1 MKQSINPER
10 SELMHPDRQYQELI
24 TRRHFFGRSATG
36 IGIAA
41 LASLLERPLPA
52 AAPAAW
58 PALPGLPHHPP
69 RASRVIFL
77 HQSGAPSQLDLLDP
91 KPQLDEWHGKE
102 LPESVRQ
109 KQRLTDMTVN
119 QEEKPVTQ
127 SLFRFA
133 RHGASG
139 TSVSE
144 LLPYTAGVVDQLC
157 VVRSLHTEAI
167 NHDPGITFFQT
178 GGQQPG
184 RPSMGSWLSY
194 GLGSANDN
202 LPAFTVLISGGRPGD
217 QPLMGRLWGSGF
229 LASRYQGVKFR
240 GTGDPI
246 LYLGNPAGINSKR
259 RRAMLDGLASLNR
272 LQQESFGDPAIED
285 RIAQFEMAYRM
296 QMSVPELVDLA
307 DEPEHTYQLYG
318 EAARKPGTYA
328 ANCLLARRLVERGV
342 RFVQLYHRGWDH
354 HSSLPGRIRTK
365 CQQTDQPSAALV
377 EDLRQRGLLED
388 TLIVWAG
395 EFGRT
400 VYCQGD
406 LRADDYG
413 RDHHPRCFSIWLS
426 GGGLKRGISY
436 GVTDDF
442 SYNITENPVHV
453 HDLQATILHLLGID
467 HERLIYRFQG
477 RDHRLTDIGGR
488 VVKDL
493 LA

>member
-1 MKQSINPER
+1 MKEAGTMSLGKR
-10 SELMHPDRQYQELI
+10 YQELI
-24 TRRHFFGRSATG
+24 TRRHFFGRSASG

-41 LASLLERPLPA
+41 LASLLEDSLPA
-52 AAPAAW
+52 APPAAW

-69 RASRVIFL
+69 RAKRVIFL

-91 KPQLDEWHGKE
+91 KPQLDEWHGEE

-109 KQRLTDMTVN
+109 QQRLTDMTAN
-119 QEEKPVTQ
+119 QEQKPVTQ

-139 TSVSE
+139 TAVSE
-144 LLPYTAGVVDQLC
+144 LLPFTARVVDQLC
-157 VVRSLHTEAI
+157 VVRSLYTEAI

-178 GGQQPG
+178 GSQQPG

-194 GLGSANDN
+194 GLGSENDN

-229 LASRYQGVKFR
+229 LASRHQGVKFR

-246 LYLGNPAGINSKR
+246 LYLNNPAGIDAR
-259 RRAMLDGLASLNR
+259 RRRVMLDGLARLNR

-285 RIAQFEMAYRM
+285 LIAQFEMAYRM
-296 QMSVPELVDLA
+296 QMSVPELVDLS
-307 DEPEHTYQLYG
+307 DEPERTYQLYG
-318 EAARKPGTYA
+318 EQARKPGTYA

-365 CQQTDQPSAALV
+365 CEQTDQPSAALV
-377 EDLRQRGLLED
+377 EDLKSRGLLDE

-406 LRADDYG
+406 LRMDDYG
-413 RDHHPRCFSIWLS
+413 RDHHPRCFSGWLA
-426 GGGLKRGISY
+426 GGGIKGGMHY
-436 GVTDDF
+436 GKTDDF
-442 SYNITENPVHV
+442 SYNVVENPVHV
-453 HDLQATILHLLGID
+453 RDLHATMLHLLGID
-467 HERLIYRFQG
+467 HHRLSVQFQG
-477 RDHRLTDIGGR
+477 LDQRLTGVEKSR
-488 VVKDL
+488 VVKEIIG
-493 LA
+493 

>member
-1 MKQSINPER
+1 MPLGR
-10 SELMHPDRQYQELI
+10 DYQELI
-24 TRRHFFGRSATG
+24 TRRHFFGRSAGG
-36 IGIAA
+36 IGVAA
-41 LASLLERPLPA
+41 LATLLEGSLPA
-52 AAPAAW
+52 APPVAW

-69 RASRVIFL
+69 RAKRVIFM
-77 HQSGAPSQLDLLDP
+77 HQSGAPSQLDLFDP
-91 KPQLDEWHGKE
+91 KPQLDEWHGQE
-102 LPESVRQ
+102 IPDSVRQ
-109 KQRLTDMTVN
+109 KQRLTDMTAN
-119 QEEKPVTQ
+119 QERKPVTQ

-144 LLPYTAGVVDQLC
+144 LLPFTARVVDDLC

-178 GGQQPG
+178 GSQQPG

-194 GLGSANDN
+194 GLGSENDN
-202 LPAFTVLISGGRPGD
+202 LPAFTVLISGGQPGD

-229 LASRYQGVKFR
+229 LASRHQGVNFR
-240 GTGDPI
+240 GVGDPI
-246 LYLGNPAGINSKR
+246 LYLKNPPGINSQR
-259 RRAMLDGLASLNR
+259 RRVMLDGMARLNR
-272 LQQESFGDPAIED
+272 LQQEAFGDPAIED
-285 RIAQFEMAYRM
+285 RIAQFEMAHRM

-307 DEPEHTYQLYG
+307 DEPERTYQLYG
-318 EAARKPGTYA
+318 EEARMPGTYA

-365 CQQTDQPSAALV
+365 CQQTDQPSAGLV
-377 EDLRQRGLLED
+377 EDLKQRGLLED
-388 TLIVWAG
+388 TLLVWAG

-406 LRADDYG
+406 LQMDDYG
-413 RDHHPRCFSIWLS
+413 RDHHPRCFSAWLS
-426 GGGLKRGISY
+426 GGGLKRGLTY

-488 VVKDL
+488 LVKDL

>member
-1 MKQSINPER
+1 MDPG
-10 SELMHPDRQYQELI
+10 RQYQELI

-41 LASLLERPLPA
+41 LASLLESPLPA

-58 PALPGLPHHPP
+58 PALPGLPHHLP
-69 RASRVIFL
+69 RAKRVIFL

-91 KPQLDEWHGKE
+91 KPQLDEWHGQE

-109 KQRLTDMTVN
+109 QQRLTDMTAN

-144 LLPYTAGVVDQLC
+144 LLPFTSRVVDELC
-157 VVRSLHTEAI
+157 VVRSLFTEAI

-178 GGQQPG
+178 GSQQPG

-194 GLGSANDN
+194 GLGSLNDN

-229 LASRYQGVKFR
+229 LASRHQGVKFR
-240 GTGDPI
+240 GAGDPI
-246 LYLGNPAGINSKR
+246 LYLGNPAGINSER
-259 RRAMLDGLASLNR
+259 RRVMLDGLARLNR

-285 RIAQFEMAYRM
+285 RIAEFEMAYRM

-307 DEPEHTYQLYG
+307 DEPERTYQLYG
-318 EAARKPGTYA
+318 EEARKPGTYA

-377 EDLRQRGLLED
+377 EDLKQRGLLED

-406 LRADDYG
+406 LRVDDYG
-413 RDHHPRCFSIWLS
+413 RDHHPRCFSAWLS
-426 GGGLKRGISY
+426 GGGLKRGITY

>member
-1 MKQSINPER
+1 MPLGR
-10 SELMHPDRQYQELI
+10 DYQELI
-24 TRRHFFGRSATG
+24 TRRHFFGRSAGG
-36 IGIAA
+36 IGVAA
-41 LASLLERPLPA
+41 LATLLEGSLPA
-52 AAPAAW
+52 APPAAW

-69 RASRVIFL
+69 RAKRVIFM
-77 HQSGAPSQLDLLDP
+77 HQSGAPSQLDLFDP
-91 KPQLDEWHGKE
+91 KPQLDEWHGQE
-102 LPESVRQ
+102 IPDSVRQ
-109 KQRLTDMTVN
+109 KQRLTDMTAN
-119 QEEKPVTQ
+119 QERKPVTQ

-144 LLPYTAGVVDQLC
+144 LLPFTARVVDDLC

-178 GGQQPG
+178 GSQQPG

-194 GLGSANDN
+194 GLGSENDN
-202 LPAFTVLISGGRPGD
+202 LPAFTVLISGGQPGD

-229 LASRYQGVKFR
+229 LASRYQGVNFR
-240 GTGDPI
+240 GVGDPI
-246 LYLGNPAGINSKR
+246 LYLKNPPGINSQR
-259 RRAMLDGLASLNR
+259 RRAMLDGMARLNR
-272 LQQESFGDPAIED
+272 LQQEAFGDPAIED
-285 RIAQFEMAYRM
+285 RIAQFEMAHRM

-307 DEPEHTYQLYG
+307 DEPERTYQLYG
-318 EAARKPGTYA
+318 EEARMPGTYA

-365 CQQTDQPSAALV
+365 CQQTDQPSAGLV
-377 EDLRQRGLLED
+377 EDLKQRGLLED
-388 TLIVWAG
+388 TLLVWAG

-406 LRADDYG
+406 LQMDDYG
-413 RDHHPRCFSIWLS
+413 RDHHPRCFSAWLS
-426 GGGLKRGISY
+426 GGGLKRGLTY

-488 VVKDL
+488 LVKDL

>member
-1 MKQSINPER
+1 
-10 SELMHPDRQYQELI
+10 MHPDRHYQELI

-41 LASLLERPLPA
+41 LASLLESPLSA
-52 AAPAAW
+52 AVPPAW

-91 KPQLDEWHGKE
+91 KPQLDEWHGEE

-109 KQRLTDMTVN
+109 QQRLTDMTVN

-144 LLPYTAGVVDQLC
+144 LLPYTARVVDQLC

-194 GLGSANDN
+194 GLGSPNDN

>member
-1 MKQSINPER
+1 MPLGR
-10 SELMHPDRQYQELI
+10 DYQELI
-24 TRRHFFGRSATG
+24 TRRHFFGRSAGG
-36 IGIAA
+36 IGVAA
-41 LASLLERPLPA
+41 LATLLEGSLPA
-52 AAPAAW
+52 APPAAW

-69 RASRVIFL
+69 RAKRVIFM
-77 HQSGAPSQLDLLDP
+77 HQSGAPSQLDLFDP
-91 KPQLDEWHGKE
+91 KPQLDEWHGQE
-102 LPESVRQ
+102 IPDSVRQ
-109 KQRLTDMTVN
+109 KQRLTDMTAN
-119 QEEKPVTQ
+119 QERKPVTQ

-144 LLPYTAGVVDQLC
+144 LLPFTARVVDDLC

-178 GGQQPG
+178 GSQQPG

-194 GLGSANDN
+194 GLGSENDN
-202 LPAFTVLISGGRPGD
+202 LPAFTVLISGGQPGD

-229 LASRYQGVKFR
+229 LASRHQGVNFR
-240 GTGDPI
+240 GVGDPI
-246 LYLGNPAGINSKR
+246 LYLKNPPGINSQR
-259 RRAMLDGLASLNR
+259 RRAMLDGMARLNR
-272 LQQESFGDPAIED
+272 LQQEAFGDPAIED
-285 RIAQFEMAYRM
+285 RIAQFEMAHRM

-307 DEPEHTYQLYG
+307 DEPERTYQLYG
-318 EAARKPGTYA
+318 EEARMPGTYA

-365 CQQTDQPSAALV
+365 CQQTDQPSAGLV
-377 EDLRQRGLLED
+377 EDLKQRGLLED
-388 TLIVWAG
+388 TLLVWAG

-406 LRADDYG
+406 LQMDDYG
-413 RDHHPRCFSIWLS
+413 RDHHPRCFSAWLS
-426 GGGLKRGISY
+426 GGGLKRGLTY

-488 VVKDL
+488 LVKDL